1 MFSKDEIRWGTDMD
15 INTARKIIGDGDLTD
30 DEVSVLLNH
39 AKKLAKNHY
48 FWHEKDNP
56 SDEELA
62 AFYDRYEYEIYNV
75 ARELYSAASRDGL
88 KQFTELG
95 VTRVWGLSGQES
107 VTQVLNATII
117 PKTYTL

>member
-1 MFSKDEIRWGTDMD
+1 MSIAILKT
-15 INTARKIIGDGDLTD
+15 IIGDSDLTD
-30 DEVSVLLNH
+30 KQLSVLLER

-48 FWHEKDNP
+48 FWHHDDIPTE
-56 SDEELA
+56 EELN
-62 AFYDRYEYEIYNV
+62 AFYDRYEYEIYDIAN
-75 ARELYSAASRDGL
+75 EIYSAMSRDGL

-107 VTQVLNATII
+107 ISAVLNATII

>member
-1 MFSKDEIRWGTDMD
+1 MSIE
-15 INTARKIIGDGDLTD
+15 TARTIIGDSELTD
-30 DEVSVLLNH
+30 GEVSVLLER

-48 FWHEKDNP
+48 FWHPKDKP
-56 SDEELA
+56 DEDELE
-62 AFYDRYEYEIYNV
+62 AFYDRYEYEIYDV
-75 ARELYSAASRDGL
+75 AKEIYSANSRDGL

-107 VTQVLNATII
+107 IDNVLNACII

>member
-1 MFSKDEIRWGTDMD
+1 MD
-15 INTARKIIGDGDLTD
+15 VETAKIIIGDDDLSD
-30 DEVSVLLNH
+30 AEVSVLVNR

-48 FWHEKDNP
+48 FWHPNDNP
-56 SDEELA
+56 SDEELK
-62 AFYDRYEYEIYNV
+62 AFYDRYEYEIYDI
-75 ARELYSAASRDGL
+75 AKEIYSAASRDGL

-107 VTQVLNATII
+107 VTNMLNATII